1 MQLRSTTPLSNAYFL
16 GLATASAIIT
26 LGLNAPSALAADMD
40 DQPSNI
46 IKTVKADKTPQLETV
61 QVKRVI
67 YFHLLSGSQKVEQVS
82 YAHRQVSG
90 NTTKWT
96 IEPFDDVP
104 IPQQVRFKPTLDKI
118 PAITEVDDL
127 SYFDRS
133 IDVFYHPLDEEDEED
148 AHVDQKTK
156 DNETQTEHNNIK
168 TKDEQVG
175 TAEIQNKDEAVQS
188 EVISYSD
195 KATNTIEILTKD
207 VAIQQD
213 NQGVDISTITN
224 PIEQTSQETQ
234 TNVFTNDQGV
244 GDDEVVTRDIGVG
257 IEDYRYK
264 DQKIQTDNLII
275 SQADATTMTDFVN
288 TNDIRT
294 GDNKID
300 DLNQKKSE
308 TPKVTA
314 SSQTVYHTNEIG
326 VGDEE
331 PIVIT
336 TGDIDKGDK
345 STQTNAQELKDSITQ
360 TESNLQDS
368 KQTQTIVPLS
378 IEQGTTME
386 ITNND
391 QEIQTDSYQIDYGT
405 QTDNI
410 ASKETGTQTVSAPKH
425 NETTSTYQ
433 QPSVATQTNDSDNHD
448 QSIQV
453 KDGDEQAATNT
464 SNFGPLA
471 IADDLTPASCENN
484 QTSTNKI
491 KGQKI
496 EGEERSR
503 NTLHKRIAK
512 ANHSLVSLTE
522 KATQNNK
529 RNRQKSLPQTD
540 NNTSTLTTLA
550 GIGITLLTAGMSLFS
565 LHKQQKSKIK

>member
-224 PIEQTSQETQ
+224 PI
-234 TNVFTNDQGV
+234 
-244 GDDEVVTRDIGVG
+244 
-257 IEDYRYK
+257 
-264 DQKIQTDNLII
+264 
-275 SQADATTMTDFVN
+275 
-288 TNDIRT
+288 
-294 GDNKID
+294 
-300 DLNQKKSE
+300 
-308 TPKVTA
+308 
-314 SSQTVYHTNEIG
+314 
-326 VGDEE
+326 
-331 PIVIT
+331 
-336 TGDIDKGDK
+336 
-345 STQTNAQELKDSITQ
+345 
-360 TESNLQDS
+360 
-368 KQTQTIVPLS
+368 
-378 IEQGTTME
+378 
-386 ITNND
+386 
-391 QEIQTDSYQIDYGT
+391 
-405 QTDNI
+405 
-410 ASKETGTQTVSAPKH
+410 
-425 NETTSTYQ
+425 
-433 QPSVATQTNDSDNHD
+433 
-448 QSIQV
+448 
-453 KDGDEQAATNT
+453 
-464 SNFGPLA
+464 
-471 IADDLTPASCENN
+471 
-484 QTSTNKI
+484 
-491 KGQKI
+491 
-496 EGEERSR
+496 
-503 NTLHKRIAK
+503 
-512 ANHSLVSLTE
+512 
-522 KATQNNK
+522 
-529 RNRQKSLPQTD
+529 
-540 NNTSTLTTLA
+540 
-550 GIGITLLTAGMSLFS
+550 
-565 LHKQQKSKIK
+565 